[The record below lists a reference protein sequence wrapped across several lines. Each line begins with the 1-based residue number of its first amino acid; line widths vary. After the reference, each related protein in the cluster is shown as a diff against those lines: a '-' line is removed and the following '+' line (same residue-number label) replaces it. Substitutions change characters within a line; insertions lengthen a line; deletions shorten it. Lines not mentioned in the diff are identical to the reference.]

1 MKINPVEK
9 ENAGSAKAFYE
20 ETEKKR
26 GKVINFFKVMGH
38 KPESLTSFAGFYGSV
53 WAAGELPTKMK
64 EIAYL
69 KTSIMNGCEY

>member
-1 MKINPVEK
+1 MKIRPVEK
-9 ENAGSAKAFYE
+9 ENAGSAKDFYE

-38 KPESLTSFAGFYGSV
+38 HPEALTRFASFYGAV
-53 WAAGELPTKMK
+53 WSGELPAKMK

-69 KTSIMNGCEY
+69 KTSIQNGCEY